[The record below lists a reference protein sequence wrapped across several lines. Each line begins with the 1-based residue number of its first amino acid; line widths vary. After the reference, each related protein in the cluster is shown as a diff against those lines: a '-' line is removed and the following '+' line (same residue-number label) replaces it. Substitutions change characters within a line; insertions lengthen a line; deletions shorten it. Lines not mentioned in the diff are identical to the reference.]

1 MDDRTT
7 QLRKGAMDLAV
18 LALLRDSERYGGEI
32 VELLSRRPGLDAAA
46 GTVYPVLARLRSAKL
61 VETSWRESP
70 YGPPRKYY
78 RRTTAGERA
87 YDDLVRAWRLLTGA
101 MDALIAGGGGADTR
115 DAAPRPAA
123 RTLEDS

>member
-70 YGPPRKYY
+70 HGPPRKYY
-78 RRTTAGERA
+78 RRTTAGERV
-87 YDDLVRAWRLLTGA
+87 YDDLVRAWRLLAGA
-101 MDALIAGGGGADTR
+101 MDALIAESGGADTQA
-115 DAAPRPAA
+115 AAPRLDT
-123 RTLEDS
+123 RTLEES